1 MAYSSI
7 IASKARIKLNKEI
20 INLIKNGWDIYYYDT
35 DSIFAGHDQNW
46 LNKSIGEVTWSNIY
60 DDAVFISPKFYH
72 LKNEDMKSKGVKNSK
87 YTFDDTK
94 NKFYNNEKIIFENQL
109 QFNKSNYILE
119 QKYISK
125 EINTNFYDKRIFTN
139 DKKKTKSI
147 II

>member
-1 MAYSSI
+1 
-7 IASKARIKLNKEI
+7 
-20 INLIKNGWDIYYYDT
+20 
-35 DSIFAGHDQNW
+35 
-46 LNKSIGEVTWSNIY
+46 
-60 DDAVFISPKFYH
+60 
-72 LKNEDMKSKGVKNSK
+72 MKSKGVKNSK